1 MASKRSG
8 IFLVLVALA
17 SFVSALEFTQM
28 SNEGNDVLG
37 WTGGAQV
44 DQPAVLP
51 GPITEP
57 WVPSE
62 DIADTLE
69 RMCSITCQAGN
80 DQDRKGFCTVYST
93 LVRLTS
99 TSKLLDRQQDAKQE
113 NVEKKM
119 LECLQEGQERE

>member
-1 MASKRSG
+1 MASERSD
-8 IFLVLVALA
+8 IVLVLVALT
-17 SFVSALEFTQM
+17 SSVSALEFTQM

-62 DIADTLE
+62 DIAVTLE
-69 RMCSITCQAGN
+69 RMCRYKCLV
-80 DQDRKGFCTVYST
+80 TVFDT
-93 LVRLTS
+93 
-99 TSKLLDRQQDAKQE
+99 K
-113 NVEKKM
+113 EK
-119 LECLQEGQERE
+119 

>member
-1 MASKRSG
+1 MALGRSG
-8 IFLVLVALA
+8 IVIVLVALS
-17 SFVSALEFTQM
+17 SFVSALQFTQM
-28 SNEGNDVLG
+28 SSDANDVIA

-69 RMCSITCQAGN
+69 RMCRYKCLVSTTYCHTTCNASL
-80 DQDRKGFCTVYST
+80 DCLTFSVIYS
-93 LVRLTS
+93 S
-99 TSKLLDRQQDAKQE
+99 Y
-113 NVEKKM
+113 
-119 LECLQEGQERE
+119 

>member
-1 MASKRSG
+1 MLTHDFFAKKLQKRLSHLLCRLKMASKRSG
-8 IFLVLVALA
+8 IVLVLVALA

-51 GPITEP
+51 GPITET

-69 RMCSITCQAGN
+69 RMCRYKCLVSTTYCHTTCNASL
-80 DQDRKGFCTVYST
+80 DCLTFSVIYS
-93 LVRLTS
+93 LY
-99 TSKLLDRQQDAKQE
+99 
-113 NVEKKM
+113 
-119 LECLQEGQERE
+119 

>member
-1 MASKRSG
+1 MQDKMASERSD
-8 IFLVLVALA
+8 IVLVLVALT
-17 SFVSALEFTQM
+17 SSVSALEFTQT

-62 DIADTLE
+62 DIAVTLE
-69 RMCSITCQAGN
+69 RMCRYKCLVSTTFRHTTCNASLDCLTFG
-80 DQDRKGFCTVYST
+80 VIYST
-93 LVRLTS
+93 YDIAN
-99 TSKLLDRQQDAKQE
+99 LL
-113 NVEKKM
+113 
-119 LECLQEGQERE
+119 

>member
-1 MASKRSG
+1 MASERSD
-8 IFLVLVALA
+8 IVLVLVALT
-17 SFVSALEFTQM
+17 SSVSALEFTQM

-37 WTGGAQV
+37 WTCGAQV

-69 RMCSITCQAGN
+69 RMCRYKCL
-80 DQDRKGFCTVYST
+80 VST
-93 LVRLTS
+93 TYRLLNFQCHLQLVLVIANLLKLKKKIKTQCEN
-99 TSKLLDRQQDAKQE
+99 SKS
-113 NVEKKM
+113 
-119 LECLQEGQERE
+119 GHF